1 MFKRLWTLVKWNPR
15 PRRRVDEPARS
26 SHDADADARRGKD
39 ESARCR
45 ESEPVSLETERLARV
60 RGLEKRGKDD
70 AGIVVQ
76 CVHLSVR

>member
-1 MFKRLWTLVKWNPR
+1 M
-15 PRRRVDEPARS
+15 EPAAPS
-26 SHDADADARRGKD
+26 SPLGRHTTPTPTRAGKKD
-39 ESARCR
+39 ESARGR